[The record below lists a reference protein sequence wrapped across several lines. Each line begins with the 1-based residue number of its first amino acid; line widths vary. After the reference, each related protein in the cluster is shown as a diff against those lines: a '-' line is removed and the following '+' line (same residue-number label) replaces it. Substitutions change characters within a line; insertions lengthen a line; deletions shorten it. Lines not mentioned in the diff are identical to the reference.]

1 MDNRYAI
8 IENGIV
14 VNVIIADADYATQ
27 NGLVACPNA
36 GPGWGYMDGVFT
48 APAEQSISETPT
60 PTKEE
65 LLEQLTA
72 LQQQIESLV

>member
-14 VNVIIADADYATQ
+14 VNVIIADADYVAQ
-27 NGLVACPNA
+27 NGLIACPTA
-36 GPGWGYMDGVFT
+36 GPGWGYMDGIFT
-48 APAEQSISETPT
+48 APIEQSISETPT

-65 LLEQLTA
+65 LLTQLQT
-72 LQQQIESLV
+72 LQQQIEAL

>member
-36 GPGWGYMDGVFT
+36 GPGWGYMDGIFT
-48 APAEQSISETPT
+48 APIEQSISETPT

-65 LLEQLTA
+65 LLTQLQT
-72 LQQQIESLV
+72 LQQQIEAL

>member
-27 NGLVACPNA
+27 NELIACPNA
-36 GPGWGYMDGVFT
+36 GPGWGYMDGVFI
-48 APAEQSISETPT
+48 APIEQSISETPT

-65 LLEQLTA
+65 LLTQLQT
-72 LQQQIESLV
+72 LQQQIEAL

>member
-14 VNVIIADADYATQ
+14 VNVIIADADYAAQ
-27 NGLVACPNA
+27 NGLIACPNA
-36 GPGWGYMDGVFT
+36 GPGWGYMDGIFT
-48 APAEQSISETPT
+48 APVEQLTPTTQT

>member
-1 MDNRYAI
+1 MNNRYAI
-8 IENGIV
+8 IENNIV
-14 VNVIIADADYATQ
+14 SNVVIADEEYANQ
-27 NGLVACPNA
+27 QGWISCAVA
-36 GPGWGYMDGVFT
+36 GPGWSYVDGVFT
-48 APAEQSISETPT
+48 APVEQLIPTTTT